1 MEDEVDVLHGPL
13 ETVTIADVSD
23 QETQVTPPGM
33 PLALVELLGLVA
45 AEDADHARL
54 ELEQPL
60 DKSRA
65 DGSGS
70 ASHKD
75 PLSG

>member
-13 ETVTIADVSD
+13 ETVTIADVAD
-23 QETQVTPPGM
+23 QETEITPPGM

-54 ELEQPL
+54 EFQQPF

-65 DGSGS
+65 DGSRS
-70 ASHKD
+70 AGHED
-75 PLSG
+75 PLAG